1 MTMGSG
7 VDQVRLG
14 ALPGCLAWPEC
25 GPRMNLSCVCL
36 LTPLTKNYGLRPGRV
51 LLYAFVHR
59 TKIAPRPKLPVS
71 VAIFPGDLP

>member
-1 MTMGSG
+1 
-7 VDQVRLG
+7 
-14 ALPGCLAWPEC
+14 
-25 GPRMNLSCVCL
+25 MNLSCVCL